1 MQFWFDFASPY
12 SHLAAQRIEPLAE
25 AAGVEVTWRPFLL
38 GPIFKDQGWDNS
50 PFILYPA
57 KGKYMWRDVERR
69 GQKYGIP
76 MPVPAPDDP
85 RTFPLYSVTAAR
97 MAVAAMDHPWG
108 VAFCK
113 AVFLAGH
120 GGTKDIRDRAVL
132 SEIATSVG
140 GPSDLLDQA
149 MAPEV
154 KGRVR
159 AAVEEARG
167 LGIFGAPT
175 FSIGTELFWGEDQLE
190 DALSWAKST

>member
-25 AAGVEVTWRPFLL
+25 AAGIKVVWRPFLL
-38 GPIFKDQGWDNS
+38 GPIFKDHGWDNS
-50 PFILYPA
+50 PFLIYPA
-57 KGKYMWRDVERR
+57 KGKYMWRDIERR
-69 GQKYGIP
+69 GAKYGVPMHIP
-76 MPVPAPDDP
+76 GPDDP

-97 MAVAAMDHPWG
+97 MAVAALDHPWG

-120 GGTKDIRDRAVL
+120 GGTQDIRDKGVL
-132 SEIATSVG
+132 SDIAVSVG
-140 GPSDLLDQA
+140 GPSDLLDHA
-149 MAPEV
+149 MQPEI

-159 AAVEEARG
+159 AAVKEARD

-175 FSIGTELFWGEDQLE
+175 FAIGSELFWGEDQLE
-190 DALSWAKST
+190 DALAWAQRA